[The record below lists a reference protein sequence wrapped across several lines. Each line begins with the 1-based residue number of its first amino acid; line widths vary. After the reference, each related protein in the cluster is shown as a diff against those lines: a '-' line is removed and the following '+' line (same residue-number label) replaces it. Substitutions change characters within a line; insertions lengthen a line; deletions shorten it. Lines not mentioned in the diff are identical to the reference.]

1 MDPLTIALRFFHIV
15 GGALWVGS
23 AFLFIVYIGPAAAKV
38 GPSSGPLLSEVVKK
52 RRVGWAFNALIA
64 SNVIAGWW
72 LWLRNV
78 EGYGSVG
85 AFVATDF
92 GLVLT
97 IGGLLATTAGVLGFL
112 GTGRSVERLVE
123 LGDTVRA
130 SGGPPS
136 DQQQAELARLGA
148 NVRTYGLITLAL
160 LILAISAMA
169 TARYW

>member
-1 MDPLTIALRFFHIV
+1 MDPLTIALRFIHIV
-15 GGALWVGS
+15 GGALWVGA
-23 AFLFIVYIGPAAAKV
+23 AFLFIVYIGPAAATV

-64 SNVIAGWW
+64 TNLIAGWW

-78 EGYGSVG
+78 DGFGSVG
-85 AFVATDF
+85 AFVSTEF

-97 IGGLLATTAGVLGFL
+97 IGGLLATTAGVVGFL
-112 GTGRSVERLVE
+112 GTGRNVERLVD

-130 SGGPPS
+130 SGGPPD

-148 NVRTYGLITLAL
+148 NVKTYGRITLAL